1 MECKYKRNASEEW
14 PRTERLLDC
23 SKPVLNYRNFWTP
36 LEARTEDEEASC
48 TYYVKPGIMV
58 GYRIC
63 ICLVWWGQG
72 FVKYM
77 GLGYSGETVPTL
89 FLIRGNGILV

>member
-1 MECKYKRNASEEW
+1 MQETTMECKYKRNASEEW

-48 TYYVKPGIMV
+48 TYYVKPVSWSGIA
-58 GYRIC
+58 
-63 ICLVWWGQG
+63 
-72 FVKYM
+72 FVYAWF
-77 GLGYSGETVPTL
+77 GGARVS
-89 FLIRGNGILV
+89 